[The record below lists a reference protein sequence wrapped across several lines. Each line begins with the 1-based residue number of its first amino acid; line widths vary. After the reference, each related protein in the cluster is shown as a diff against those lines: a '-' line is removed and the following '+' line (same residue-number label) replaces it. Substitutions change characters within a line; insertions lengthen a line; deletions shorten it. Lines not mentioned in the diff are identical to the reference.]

1 MLSIRT
7 AIDLYEAGRLDEA
20 AEACAAMLRLDS
32 GHFDATHLL
41 GVVKLAQGDP
51 NEAVRLLTD
60 AVKARPRSHEAALNL
75 GLALQSLGNNEGAL
89 VQYDR
94 ALALRPTLPEALNNR
109 GSALRALGRLE
120 EALESYEQALTQRL
134 DYADAFNNRGAVLLD
149 LGRNEEALTSCQ
161 QALAARPDFA
171 AAHFNRGNAL
181 AALGRHQRAL
191 SSYDEA
197 LKLEPGHAGAL
208 ANKSAIF
215 TLLNRH
221 EEALAAAKAA
231 IALDA
236 GQVDALIN
244 CGVAAQH
251 LGRPAEALAAY
262 DLALAASPQ
271 SVTVLRN
278 RGEVLRELGRHVVA
292 LANFDLLIA
301 ISPKDADALYGRG
314 EVLRA
319 LGRHDEAL
327 AAFEQALAIAPS
339 HAGAVGGAAFAALNA
354 CDWTNA
360 QRLTG
365 SILPRVEAGM
375 VVSPFV
381 LLNLTDSPRLH
392 LIGAKNYVRDQIK
405 LPPAPFR
412 RESSWR
418 QDKIKIA
425 YLSGDFRQHALAHLA
440 SELFERH
447 DRARFEVI
455 GVSYGMDDGSP
466 SRERFVKAFDA
477 FHDVRTI
484 GDPDAA
490 KLIYELR
497 ADILVDLN
505 GYTAGCRPQILAWR
519 PAPIA
524 VNFVGYPGTM
534 GAAFVDYI
542 IADDVVLPFDQ
553 QAFYTERIVHLP
565 HCFQPNDSQRKIAA
579 DTPTREAA
587 GLPEKGFVFC
597 CFNNSYKI
605 TAAMFDVWIGLLSQV
620 NDSVLWLLRGS
631 DSAERSLR
639 LEATAR
645 GIDPMRLVFAP
656 RIEPAEHL
664 ARHRLADLFLDT
676 LPYNAHTTG
685 SDALWAGLPV
695 VTVTGNTFAGRVGA
709 SLLKAVGLGDL
720 VTPDLAAYKALA
732 LRLASEP
739 EALAGCKKRLEQRFT
754 APLFAT
760 ERYVRHLEAAYA
772 GMHGLWRNG
781 NPPQSFTVNAE

>member
-20 AEACAAMLRLDS
+20 AEVCTAMLRSDS
-32 GHFDATHLL
+32 GHFDALHML

-51 NEAVRLLTD
+51 NEAARLLTD

-89 VQYDR
+89 AQYDR

-109 GSALRALGRLE
+109 GSALRALGRLD
-120 EALESYEQALTQRL
+120 EALESYEQALAQRL

-181 AALGRHQRAL
+181 AALSRHQRAL

-197 LKLEPGHAGAL
+197 LKLEPGNAAAL

-231 IALDA
+231 IALDP

-271 SVTVLRN
+271 SITVLRN
-278 RGEVLRELGRHVVA
+278 RGEVLRELGRPTVA

-319 LGRHDEAL
+319 LGRHDESL

-339 HAGAVGGAAFAALNA
+339 HAGALGGAAFAALNA
-354 CDWTNA
+354 CDWTSA
-360 QRLTG
+360 QRLTAN
-365 SILPRVEAGM
+365 ILPRVEAGM

-392 LIGAKNYVRDQIK
+392 SIGAKNYVREQIK
-405 LPPAPFR
+405 IPPAPFR
-412 RESSWR
+412 RESTWR

-425 YLSGDFRQHALAHLA
+425 YLSGDFRQHPVAQLTA
-440 SELFERH
+440 ELFESH
-447 DRARFEVI
+447 DRSRFEVI
-455 GVSYGMDDGSP
+455 GISYGIDDGSP
-466 SRERFVKAFDA
+466 LRERIIKAFDA
-477 FHDVRTI
+477 FHDVRLM
-484 GDPDAA
+484 GAA

-497 ADILVDLN
+497 VDLLIDLT

-524 VNFVGYPGTM
+524 VNFVGYPGTL
-534 GAAFVDYI
+534 GAPFVDYI
-542 IADDVVLPFDQ
+542 IADAVVLPFDQ
-553 QAFYTERIVHLP
+553 QAFYSERIVHLP
-565 HCFQPNDSQRKIAA
+565 HCFQPNDTQRKIAAA

-597 CFNNSYKI
+597 CFNNNFKI
-605 TAAMFDVWIGLLSQV
+605 TATMFEVWMELLSKV
-620 NDSVLWLLRGS
+620 NDSVLWLLRSS

-639 LEATAR
+639 IEATAR
-645 GIDPMRLVFAP
+645 GIDPMRLFFAR

-695 VTVTGNTFAGRVGA
+695 VTVAGSAFAGRVGA
-709 SLLKAVGLGDL
+709 SLLQAVGLPDL

-732 LRLASEP
+732 LRLATEP
-739 EALAGCKKRLEQRFT
+739 EALADCKKRLEPRFT
-754 APLFAT
+754 APPFAT
-760 ERYVRHLEAAYA
+760 ARYVRHLEAAYA